1 MEIFPILSFLT
12 GVISILSPCI
22 LPIIPIF
29 VAFSL
34 KSKTKSE
41 VFSFTLGLFSIF
53 ILIIFLTGF
62 FTSLVYK
69 YLFYIRILSA
79 LILLAIGIL
88 MWFDYSI
95 NFGAISPRN
104 NEGAR
109 GSFILGLLTSVSW
122 APCYSA
128 YLISLIALL
137 VSSNDAAYAA
147 FNILIYCLGFAMT
160 LFVLI
165 FAISKIN
172 LEKLISKTRYIPK
185 IFAILIIIGAIYL
198 MWESFKVLLWYSHL

>member
-1 MEIFPILSFLT
+1 MEIIPFISFFT

-41 VFSFTLGLFSIF
+41 ILSFTIGLFSIF
-53 ILIIFLTGF
+53 IVVIFLTGF
-62 FTSLVYK
+62 FTAIVYK

-79 LILLAIGIL
+79 IILLAIGIL
-88 MWFDYSI
+88 MLIEYSI
-95 NFGAISPRN
+95 SFGTISHKN
-104 NEGAR
+104 NEGII
-109 GSFILGLLTSVSW
+109 GSFVLGLLTSISW

-137 VSSNDAAYAA
+137 VSSNSALYAA
-147 FNILIYCLGFAMT
+147 FNILLYGLGFALT
-160 LFVLI
+160 LFVLS
-165 FAISKIN
+165 FAISKID

-185 IFAILIIIGAIYL
+185 IFAILIIVGAIYL
-198 MWESFKVLLWYSHL
+198 LWESIKVLV

>member
-1 MEIFPILSFLT
+1 MEIIPIISFLT

-34 KSKTKSE
+34 KSKTKGE
-41 VFSFTLGLFSIF
+41 ILSFTLGLMSIF
-53 ILIIFLTGF
+53 IIIIFLTGF
-62 FTSLVYK
+62 FTSLVYG
-69 YLFYIRILSA
+69 YLFYIRIISA
-79 LILLAIGIL
+79 LILLAIGIM

-95 NFGAISPRN
+95 SFGAVSPGTSN
-104 NEGAR
+104 GLA
-109 GSFILGLLTSVSW
+109 GSFVLGLLTSISW

-137 VSSNDAAYAA
+137 VGSNDAAYAA
-147 FNILIYCLGFAMT
+147 FNIFFYALGFALT
-160 LFVLI
+160 LFVLS
-165 FAISKIN
+165 FAISKID

-185 IFAILIIIGAIYL
+185 IFATLVIIGAIYL
-198 MWESFKVLLWYSHL
+198 MWESLKVLI

>member
-1 MEIFPILSFLT
+1 MEIIPIISFLT

-41 VFSFTLGLFSIF
+41 ILSFTLGLFSIF

-62 FTSLVYK
+62 FTTLVYE
-69 YLFYIRILSA
+69 YLFYIRILSTI
-79 LILLAIGIL
+79 ILLAIGIL

-95 NFGAISPRN
+95 SFGAISPRN
-104 NEGAR
+104 NDGII
-109 GSFILGLLTSVSW
+109 GSFILGLLTSISW

-137 VSSNDAAYAA
+137 VSSNDAVYAT
-147 FNILIYCLGFAMT
+147 FNIFLYGLGFALT
-160 LFVLI
+160 LFILS
-165 FAISKIN
+165 FAISKID
-172 LEKLISKTRYIPK
+172 LEKLISKTRYLPK
-185 IFAILIIIGAIYL
+185 IFAILVIIGAIYL
-198 MWESFKVLLWYSHL
+198 LWESLKILI

>member
-1 MEIFPILSFLT
+1 MEIIPIISFLT

-34 KSKTKSE
+34 KSKSKSE
-41 VFSFTLGLFSIF
+41 ILSFTVGLFSIF
-53 ILIIFLTGF
+53 IIIIFLTGF
-62 FTSLVYK
+62 FTSLVYR

-79 LILLAIGIL
+79 IILLAIGIS
-88 MWFDYSI
+88 MWFDKSI
-95 NFGAISPRN
+95 SFGAVSPKN
-104 NEGAR
+104 NEGIA
-109 GSFILGLLTSVSW
+109 GSFTLGVLTSISW

-147 FNILIYCLGFAMT
+147 FNIFLYGLGFALT
-160 LFVLI
+160 LFVLSL
-165 FAISKIN
+165 AISKID

-185 IFAILIIIGAIYL
+185 IFALLIIIGAVYL
-198 MWESFKVLLWYSHL
+198 MWESLKVLI